1 MGLEYKASSAVLAAL
16 LLCAGPAQ
24 GDQDVEKA
32 GNLHFGDPA
41 PKATERMR
49 NIDGRALS
57 ISDTQ
62 GPKGTLVLFS
72 CNACP
77 WVKAWEDR
85 IAAIGNA
92 YRKRGIGVIAI
103 NANDPEVVPE
113 DGYKQMV
120 ERAQEKGLEFPYV
133 VDASSD
139 VAAAFGATR
148 TPEAFLFDGEGR
160 LIYHGAI
167 DDNAR
172 NPDQVEDHYLKD
184 ALDALI
190 AGESIQ
196 RRSTKA
202 LGCSIKFRR
211 KS

>member
-1 MGLEYKASSAVLAAL
+1 MGLKHTVVPAVLAVL
-16 LLCAGPAQ
+16 LLSRGPAQ
-24 GDQDVEKA
+24 AGQDVEKA

-41 PKATERMR
+41 PKATEKMT

-57 ISDTQ
+57 ISDAK
-62 GPKGTLVLFS
+62 GSKGTLVLFS

-85 IAAIGNA
+85 IAAIGNT

-103 NANDPEVVPE
+103 NANDPEVVPD
-113 DGYKQMV
+113 DGYEQMV
-120 ERAQEKGLEFPYV
+120 QRAQERGFEFPYV

-148 TPEAFLFDGEGR
+148 TPEAFLFDGGGR
-160 LIYHGAI
+160 LVYHGAI

-172 NPDQVEDHYLKD
+172 NPEGVEDRYLTD

-190 AGESIQ
+190 AGESVRQ
-196 RRSTKA
+196 RSTKA

-211 KS
+211 KP

>member
-1 MGLEYKASSAVLAAL
+1 MGHKYTVVSAGLAAL
-16 LLCAGPAQ
+16 LLCGGPAH
-24 GDQDVEKA
+24 GGQDVEKA
-32 GNLHFGDPA
+32 WNLHFGDPA
-41 PKATERMR
+41 PKATEKMT
-49 NIDGRALS
+49 NTDGRALS
-57 ISDTQ
+57 ISDAK

-85 IAAIGNA
+85 ISAIWNA

-113 DGYKQMV
+113 DGYEQMV
-120 ERAQEKGLEFPYV
+120 ERAQERGFEFPYV

-139 VAAAFGATR
+139 VATAFGATR
-148 TPEAFLFDGEGR
+148 TPETFLFDGEGR
-160 LIYHGAI
+160 LVYHGAI

-172 NPDQVEDHYLKD
+172 NPDQVEGRYLKD

-190 AGESIQ
+190 AGESI
-196 RRSTKA
+196 RPRSTKA
-202 LGCSIKFRR
+202 LGCGIKFRR
-211 KS
+211 KP